1 MAVLSLN
8 KEVDFD
14 RSSPIWHFHS
24 LSPGRY
30 RPTSVR
36 NVSIQN
42 GVQGPPRFN
51 ISLRN
56 DTRVSYSVVLP
67 YRSIIHRLFSPS
79 LSSWGQSEGREE
91 ARERRTIFFSL
102 FPFFPSSFFPSPF
115 ERVSRTRSRV
125 PTDANV
131 SLFVA
136 RTTRQITDAKRE
148 FHAIVITKATKES
161 WDWHESW
168 EEVSQAGKEKDFR
181 EFGRGR
187 GAKEER
193 NFGNDSGRKSRTAAR
208 VRIRR
213 QPLAC
218 ETTDTTEL
226 AEDEARFAAGL
237 KVPRC
242 VTRLLGAELMPP
254 SE

>member
-168 EEVSQAGKEKDFR
+168 EQVSQAGKEKDFR
-181 EFGRGR
+181 EFRKGG
-187 GAKEER
+187 G
-193 NFGNDSGRKSRTAAR
+193 GQRKSAISAT
-208 VRIRR
+208 IRAGNR
-213 QPLAC
+213 EQQRAC
-218 ETTDTTEL
+218 ESGDSHLL
-226 AEDEARFAAGL
+226 AKQRTRRNWRRTRHGSLPDWRFLDASRASW
-237 KVPRC
+237 
-242 VTRLLGAELMPP
+242 AP
-254 SE
+254 S